1 MKLPNLPNRLTAG
14 PAGWE
19 ISQSPLDTGLAE
31 SPRTHLYRG
40 MEEAEAEPAVR
51 QEMVAVQ

>member
-1 MKLPNLPNRLTAG
+1 MKLPNLPNRPAAG
-14 PAGWE
+14 PAGRE
-19 ISQSPLDTGLAE
+19 ISQSPLDSGLAE

-40 MEEAEAEPAVR
+40 MEEAEAEPGVR